1 MGLFAGLRARAR
13 ALRGDVVAL
22 YLVAR
27 DRRTPFLVKLAIGLV
42 VAYALSPVDLVPDFI
57 PIIGLLDDVILV
69 PMAIALVLRFVPR
82 HVMADARA
90 NAPAALARAKRL
102 GWVGLGIVIALWVGI
117 VIATIQAIRW
127 LVAPAA

>member
-1 MGLFAGLRARAR
+1 MGVLAGLRARAR

-27 DRRTPFLVKLAIGLV
+27 DPRTPFVAKLAIGLV

-57 PIIGLLDDVILV
+57 PVIGLLDDVILV
-69 PMAIALVLRFVPR
+69 PIAIALVLRLIPP

-102 GWVGLGIVIALWVGI
+102 GWVGLAIVIVLWIGIVFA
-117 VIATIQAIRW
+117 AIQAIRW
-127 LVAPAA
+127 MVAPAA